1 MQDKSI
7 TADDRAGHAV
17 SSAQSAGPDLCAI
30 VYVSK
35 AARPVTRGDLTRI
48 LERSLR
54 RNLEENLTGVL
65 LYADGSFMQY
75 LEGPAVG
82 LLRVY
87 GIIKTD
93 PLHYGLID
101 LVREPIRAREFA
113 EWSMACH
120 VVGTAGESSL
130 TENYALLSGRLA
142 AALRP
147 KSAACELL
155 SSFWAVGGDSV
166 APALLKYSE
175 ARARR
180 LLPASPGA
188 RTAD

>member
-1 MQDKSI
+1 MGNKS
-7 TADDRAGHAV
+7 TADVDRSPQAA
-17 SSAQSAGPDLCAI
+17 SSRQSTGPDLCAI

-35 AARPVTRGDLTRI
+35 AARPVTPGDLTRI
-48 LERSLR
+48 LDSARR
-54 RNLEENLTGVL
+54 RNSEEKITGVL

-101 LVREPIRAREFA
+101 LVREPIQAREFA

-155 SSFWAVGGDSV
+155 SSFWTAGRDSV
-166 APALLKYSE
+166 PPALLKHS
-175 ARARR
+175 RARSR
-180 LLPASPGA
+180 RPLPAGLDTRA
-188 RTAD
+188 AD